1 MFNKELKK
9 EVKNIKSFLK
19 DANILLGDYPLCTA
33 PQFDGAMR
41 AESEIRKANKRISEL
56 EAKIDALMELL
67 AVKEVQPETERKLV
81 KGNKE
86 VVIGKKHIVWVDLTE

>member
-9 EVKNIKSFLK
+9 EVNKIKDFLLK
-19 DANILLGDYPLCTA
+19 ANIALSNHCENTTGR
-33 PQFDGAMR
+33 FDDAMN
-41 AESEIRKANKRISEL
+41 AYNELKKANKRISEL

-67 AVKEVQPETERKLV
+67 AVKEIQPETERKLK

-86 VVIGKKHIVWVDLTE
+86 VVIGKK